1 MVVRVPT
8 ASVQFIWCSWC
19 SRCQVC
25 VLLFHSS
32 NNCWKKSGIHSPVYP
47 PLFTRFQKHPGGDVW
62 KSTVVSKC
70 VLKKDRSHSVNL
82 GVQNVCISLG
92 FSTLLSKNR
101 KQATS
106 DLQGVV
112 LLHTLGPPNHEKWR
126 FWTPNIWVEGYG
138 FLWYILF
145 YFPGC
150 PFFLDKSQETS
161 SRTGVIFKFAET
173 PKSISTTSALFTSGL
188 SEKSY
193 QPPTSRH
200 WIQPKIFVDGRNP
213 TQPPGM

>member
-1 MVVRVPT
+1 MKVQQLPSHHHLWPWNFIHPKKYSIKKKTQILPQVCFAKGSGRIHQRRLLVPWSSGFPT
-8 ASVQFIWCSWC
+8 ASVQFIWCSRC

-47 PLFTRFQKHPGGDVW
+47 PLFTRFQKHRGGDVW

-70 VLKKDRSHSVNL
+70 VLKKDRSHSANL

-101 KQATS
+101 KQATW

-112 LLHTLGPPNHEKWR
+112 LLHTLGPQNHEKWR
-126 FWTPNIWVEGYG
+126 F
-138 FLWYILF
+138 
-145 YFPGC
+145 
-150 PFFLDKSQETS
+150 
-161 SRTGVIFKFAET
+161 
-173 PKSISTTSALFTSGL
+173 
-188 SEKSY
+188 
-193 QPPTSRH
+193 
-200 WIQPKIFVDGRNP
+200 
-213 TQPPGM
+213 

>member
-1 MVVRVPT
+1 MKVQQLPSHHHLWPWNFIHPKKYSIKKKNANSPTSLFRQRLWSYSPKKTSGAMVVRVPT
-8 ASVQFIWCSWC
+8 ASVQFIWCSRC

-47 PLFTRFQKHPGGDVW
+47 PLFTRFQKHRGGDVW

-70 VLKKDRSHSVNL
+70 VLKKDRSHSANL

-101 KQATS
+101 KQATW

-112 LLHTLGPPNHEKWR
+112 LLHTLGPQNHEKWR
-126 FWTPNIWVEGYG
+126 F
-138 FLWYILF
+138 
-145 YFPGC
+145 
-150 PFFLDKSQETS
+150 
-161 SRTGVIFKFAET
+161 
-173 PKSISTTSALFTSGL
+173 
-188 SEKSY
+188 
-193 QPPTSRH
+193 
-200 WIQPKIFVDGRNP
+200 
-213 TQPPGM
+213 